1 MLERKIKVPEHV
13 REQKQSD
20 RRCER
25 GKAKLPRMF
34 GRKTKSQRKLE
45 RKTKPQRMLE
55 RKRKVTKDLT
65 EKTQSYRG

>member
-34 GRKTKSQRKLE
+34 GRKTKSQR
-45 RKTKPQRMLE
+45 MFE
-55 RKRKVTKDLT
+55 RKRKVNEDVRG
-65 EKTQSYRG
+65 ETQIDRGC